1 MRSRSLGTPGARP
14 SLYAPGRSRPGL
26 SRPAHARAGVRGM
39 ALASLGLVLGGC
51 AGASTVPSPYAG
63 SEMREIK
70 ALDPAEVAGLLAGE
84 GQGFALAAEL
94 NGLPGPRH
102 VLDAAEAL
110 ELSAEQRD
118 RVQAIFDAM
127 SAEAVR
133 LGSALVQGE
142 RELDRVL
149 ATSTPH
155 PDTVAAR
162 TIALGQLRGELRN
175 VHLQA
180 HLETSPVLSHAQRQR
195 YWELRG
201 YGSADHGGHH
211 GAGGH

>member
-1 MRSRSLGTPGARP
+1 MTIHAPGTPGTRP
-14 SLYAPGRSRPGL
+14 GFSRPGPSRPGL
-26 SRPAHARAGVRGM
+26 RCL
-39 ALASLGLVLGGC
+39 ALASLGLAFGGC
-51 AGASTVPSPYAG
+51 AGESTVPSPYAG

-110 ELSAEQRD
+110 ELSAAQSA

-127 SAEAVR
+127 SAEAIR
-133 LGSALVQGE
+133 LGTALVEGE
-142 RELDRVL
+142 HELDRIL
-149 ATSTPH
+149 ATPD
-155 PDTVAAR
+155 PRADTVAAR

-180 HLETSPVLSHAQRQR
+180 HLETTPLLSHAQRQR
-195 YWELRG
+195 YRELRG
-201 YGSADHGGHH
+201 YGAADHGAHR
-211 GAGGH
+211 GAGAH